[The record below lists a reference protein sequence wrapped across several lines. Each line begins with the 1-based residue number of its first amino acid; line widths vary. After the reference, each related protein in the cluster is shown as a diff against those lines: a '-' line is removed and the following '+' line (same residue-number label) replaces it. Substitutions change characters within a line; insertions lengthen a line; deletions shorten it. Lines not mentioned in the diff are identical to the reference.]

1 MERNT
6 SSLHTISRDN
16 SYTMCS
22 NEIQADVQKFLG
34 HLDHNTFLRKLVN
47 NSYNFVKWKYKYLS
61 QEQQSI
67 SPAS

>member
-16 SYTMCS
+16 SYTICS
-22 NEIQADVQKFLG
+22 NEIQADVEKFLG

-47 NSYNFVKWKYKYLS
+47 NSYNFVKW
-61 QEQQSI
+61 
-67 SPAS
+67 